1 MRRFVEGV
9 DRGQTTLFP
18 ECLEDWIGEDNPVR
32 VVDVFVEELD
42 LAELGFGGVDPEAT
56 GRPSYHP
63 SILLKLYIYGYL
75 NRVQSSRRLEYEAE
89 RNVEVMWLLGRLVP
103 DHKTIADFRKDNGA
117 AIRKVCAH
125 FIALCRAMGLLTQAS
140 VAIDGSKF
148 KAVNNRDK
156 NFTRA
161 KMERRMAQIEESV
174 ARYLEQLDTAD
185 RQEPS
190 EAFTTKT
197 NRLKEKIET
206 LKQQMRRLERLK
218 VEMLATPD
226 QQISLT
232 DPDARSMATSG
243 RGSGIVGYNV
253 QIAVEA
259 NHHLIVMH
267 EVTNDGTD
275 RSQLSHV
282 ANETKTALGV
292 DKLDAVADRGYFNS
306 EDILACEVAG
316 ITVTLPKPMTSNA
329 KAEGRFGKQNWLP
342 RTFTFVLPARS
353 SPTTTRPRKTDWC
366 CAATGPTSARAVQS
380 SPLAPPA
387 RNDGSPDGNMSTFSK
402 PFSAGSTSIQ
412 RRCASAARRSN
423 IPSAP
428 SRPGWEQPIS

>member
-1 MRRFVEGV
+1 MAIGSACTRPQDDCRLPQ
-9 DRGQTTLFP
+9 GQ
-18 ECLEDWIGEDNPVR
+18 WR
-32 VVDVFVEELD
+32 W
-42 LAELGFGGVDPEAT
+42 
-56 GRPSYHP
+56 PS
-63 SILLKLYIYGYL
+63 
-75 NRVQSSRRLEYEAE
+75 
-89 RNVEVMWLLGRLVP
+89 
-103 DHKTIADFRKDNGA
+103 
-117 AIRKVCAH
+117 RKVCAH

-156 NFTRA
+156 NFYARQDGAAAWRRSRRA
-161 KMERRMAQIEESV
+161 SRAILSSSTLPTGRNRQRPSQPKRTASKRRS
-174 ARYLEQLDTAD
+174 RRWKQLDAASRASQGGD
-185 RQEPS
+185 
-190 EAFTTKT
+190 ANF
-197 NRLKEKIET
+197 
-206 LKQQMRRLERLK
+206 
-218 VEMLATPD
+218 ATPD

-275 RSQLSHV
+275 PIASSPTCGQRDQDGAGRGQARCRRRPRLLQQRRY
-282 ANETKTALGV
+282 LGM
-292 DKLDAVADRGYFNS
+292 RGGRHHGY
-306 EDILACEVAG
+306 A
-316 ITVTLPKPMTSNA
+316 A
-329 KAEGRFGKQNWLP
+329 KAHDLERKGGRTLRQAGLPLWWLP
-342 RTFTFVLPARS
+342 RTFTFVLPAKKLAYHYTTEENGLVLRRYWTNVCQS
-353 SPTTTRPRKTDWC
+353 CAIRPTCTTGKETSTDHPM
-366 CAATGPTSARAVQS
+366 GTS
-380 SPLAPPA
+380 
-387 RNDGSPDGNMSTFSK
+387 STFSK

>member
-1 MRRFVEGV
+1 
-9 DRGQTTLFP
+9 
-18 ECLEDWIGEDNPVR
+18 
-32 VVDVFVEELD
+32 
-42 LAELGFGGVDPEAT
+42 
-56 GRPSYHP
+56 
-63 SILLKLYIYGYL
+63 
-75 NRVQSSRRLEYEAE
+75 
-89 RNVEVMWLLGRLVP
+89 MWLTGRLVP
-103 DHKTIADFRKDNGA
+103 DHKTIADFRKDNGT
-117 AIRKVCAH
+117 AIRKVCAR
-125 FIALCRAMGLLTQAS
+125 FIALCRMIGLLTQPS

-174 ARYLEQLDTAD
+174 ARYLQQLDTAD
-185 RQEPS
+185 REEPS
-190 EAFTTKT
+190 EALTTKT

-206 LKQQMRRLERLK
+206 LKEQMRRLELLK

-243 RGSGIVGYNV
+243 RGSGVVGYNV

-292 DKLDAVADRGYFNS
+292 GELQCRRQPRLLQQRRDPGMRGGWHHGY
-306 EDILACEVAG
+306 A
-316 ITVTLPKPMTSNA
+316 A
-329 KAEGRFGKQNWLP
+329 KADDLERKGGRTLRQAGLP
-342 RTFTFVLPARS
+342 L
-353 SPTTTRPRKTDWC
+353 C
-366 CAATGPTSARAVQS
+366 G
-380 SPLAPPA
+380 
-387 RNDGSPDGNMSTFSK
+387 
-402 PFSAGSTSIQ
+402 
-412 RRCASAARRSN
+412 
-423 IPSAP
+423 
-428 SRPGWEQPIS
+428 

>member
-9 DRGQTTLFP
+9 DRCQTTLFP

-32 VVDVFVEELD
+32 AVDVFVEELD

-75 NRVQSSRRLEYEAE
+75 NRVQSSWRLEYEAG

-190 EAFTTKT
+190 EALTTKT

-292 DKLDAVADRGYFNS
+292 EKLDARRPRLLQQRRDLGMRGGWHHGY
-306 EDILACEVAG
+306 A
-316 ITVTLPKPMTSNA
+316 A
-329 KAEGRFGKQNWLP
+329 KADDLERKGGRTLRQAGLQLC
-342 RTFTFVLPARS
+342 ARS
-353 SPTTTRPRKTDWC
+353 VR
-366 CAATGPTSARAVQS
+366 
-380 SPLAPPA
+380 
-387 RNDGSPDGNMSTFSK
+387 
-402 PFSAGSTSIQ
+402 
-412 RRCASAARRSN
+412 RRCFVAIGPRARLADDGGRTCRSSTRAW
-423 IPSAP
+423 P
-428 SRPGWEQPIS
+428 RP